1 MRVRIKRCLEFAEGV
16 GSSWSTGNV
25 IALLRTP
32 RPPFDVELEVLALIT
47 VEWMNDC
54 SLIDKVHVFLEGHK
68 IEN

>member
-1 MRVRIKRCLEFAEGV
+1 MRIKRCLEFAEGV

-54 SLIDKVHVFLEGHK
+54 ECWCGSISYIPQKLLSY
-68 IEN
+68 

>member
-1 MRVRIKRCLEFAEGV
+1 MSLCFVMRIKRCLEFAEGV

-54 SLIDKVHVFLEGHK
+54 SLIDKVHVF
-68 IEN
+68 